1 MGGLRWWE
9 WPMTYVSVDSSK
21 TSTHTHPPINTHC
34 LHLALTLPP
43 SCQRASAAPP
53 SPRPLRTARPAV
65 GTSCV
70 APELR
75 TQRLKLNLINPG
87 QTGEKEV
94 NRNMTSKAMEH
105 LNLSEEQT
113 TLLEDS
119 FKKLGKHPDGTT
131 LMLIAAEC
139 GLSEEETQVSRYVKY
154 VCFSSGTGRKRVR
167 LMLIC
172 RWADIY

>member
-1 MGGLRWWE
+1 M
-9 WPMTYVSVDSSK
+9 
-21 TSTHTHPPINTHC
+21 
-34 LHLALTLPP
+34 
-43 SCQRASAAPP
+43 
-53 SPRPLRTARPAV
+53 
-65 GTSCV
+65 
-70 APELR
+70 
-75 TQRLKLNLINPG
+75 
-87 QTGEKEV
+87 